1 MIFFPMKNLGEQR
14 TVRVFGEG
22 NEHCNEYGRTIFRS
36 TVSPKW
42 AVVSPLEFDLSVVLP
57 GFLDNGT
64 LMHRQRLLPLTAE
77 TLVLVQQVR
86 GKYKI
91 IVLVTCPG
99 DFAVTLYYV
108 LNSISCHCIVM
119 ATSVLLDARKIF
131 IFWNS
136 HCSYLPVRMK
146 GISAFYL
153 RTAVS
158 LSFLRNMSRRHDPH
172 SPSSPALFLPQ
183 WQQEMVMRDSML
195 AWLLPFLSSF
205 FLLLF
210 LNVLILSVSCSTKEF
225 ICSIP
230 GSASCGQ
237 GLEEAGSSVLGL
249 SWSSWKE
256 AAGAGLLPLGH
267 SSSCP
272 STGTACLGHPP
283 ELLMGS

>member
-91 IVLVTCPG
+91 IVLVTGPG

-136 HCSYLPVRMK
+136 HCSYLPVRTK

-205 FLLLF
+205 FPTPLSERADTFCLLQHKRVH
-210 LNVLILSVSCSTKEF
+210 VLHPRFSQLW
-225 ICSIP
+225 
-230 GSASCGQ
+230 
-237 GLEEAGSSVLGL
+237 AGSEGSRELGAW
-249 SWSSWKE
+249 SAWSSWKE

>member
-1 MIFFPMKNLGEQR
+1 
-14 TVRVFGEG
+14 
-22 NEHCNEYGRTIFRS
+22 
-36 TVSPKW
+36 
-42 AVVSPLEFDLSVVLP
+42 
-57 GFLDNGT
+57 
-64 LMHRQRLLPLTAE
+64 MHRQRLLPLTAE

-225 ICSIP
+225 MCSIP

-237 GLEEAGSSVLGL
+237 GLKEAGSSVLGL
-249 SWSSWKE
+249 PG
-256 AAGAGLLPLGH
+256 AAGRRLLELG
-267 SSSCP
+267 SCLWA
-272 STGTACLGHPP
+272 TARPVLAQVQHVWAIHLSCSWVLKSPQMFLSVQTVRVAACHNFRISQSPFYYA
-283 ELLMGS
+283 

>member
-1 MIFFPMKNLGEQR
+1 M
-14 TVRVFGEG
+14 
-22 NEHCNEYGRTIFRS
+22 
-36 TVSPKW
+36 
-42 AVVSPLEFDLSVVLP
+42 VSPLEFDLSVVVP

-210 LNVLILSVSCSTKEF
+210 LNVLILCLLQHKRVHLLHPRFS
-225 ICSIP
+225 
-230 GSASCGQ
+230 Q
-237 GLEEAGSSVLGL
+237 LRAGSGGSRELGAWSVLEQLEGGCWSWAPASGPQLVL
-249 SWSSWKE
+249 S
-256 AAGAGLLPLGH
+256 
-267 SSSCP
+267 
-272 STGTACLGHPP
+272 
-283 ELLMGS
+283 